1 MPLTDIERSALA
13 ALDEQKLIEALRD
26 LLRISPS
33 VTGQEAAAQHW
44 LGRHMQQLGLDV
56 DLWSIDVTA
65 LQKHPSFPGMEV
77 DRSKHEAIGLVGMW
91 QGTPGAHTSTSKRL
105 VFNGHIDVV
114 PEG

>member
-13 ALDEQKLIEALRD
+13 ALDEQKLIDALRD
-26 LLRISPS
+26 LLRISS

-44 LGRHMQQLGLDV
+44 LGRHMQQLSLDV
-56 DLWSIDVTA
+56 DLWTIDVAA

-91 QGTPGAHTSTSKRL
+91 QGTADVNKWNGKRL